1 VLLRDDQGVVG
12 AAGGPSED
20 YEARVHAAIKSLGF
34 AS

>member
-12 AAGGPSED
+12 AAGGPSE
-20 YEARVHAAIKSLGF
+20 ACVHAAIKSLGF